1 MGNIFNLHFALDLFE
16 EALEVGGGGGEDDLV
31 RVEGVPAA
39 AGQRHIREVV
49 VAEYL
54 TGEPEEERVN
64 QVHICSEST
73 FKLDNL

>member
-1 MGNIFNLHFALDLFE
+1 MINSHFALDLFE

-39 AGQRHIREVV
+39 AGQRHIRQVV

-54 TGEPEEERVN
+54 TGE
-64 QVHICSEST
+64 SESSAIVKQFSLKYALLGQT
-73 FKLDNL
+73 